1 MSNIFD
7 FSDDNEENA
16 APIYDNISAL
26 KPEPAFLDGL
36 NPEQK
41 EAVRQTEG
49 PLLVLAGAGTGKTKV
64 LTTRLAY
71 ILQNNNVRPWNC
83 LVVTFTNRAA
93 NEMKERV
100 RQFIGETVNNVWL
113 GTFHSICVKILRK
126 YPELAGLRPN
136 FTILGED
143 DQKRVIK
150 KILQDNS
157 IDEKQYTPQSV
168 LEKISR
174 FKDKGLT
181 IDRITNDFKTNIT
194 VFIYK
199 EYQTRLIELNC
210 VDFGDILLYV
220 LDILQKNPNV
230 LKEYQERFRYIMV
243 DEYQDTNVTQY
254 LLLRLLSQKYRNIC
268 CVGDDDQSIYS
279 WRGAEIENI
288 LKFTEDFPEAVTIR
302 LERNYRSVA
311 NILTAASAVISHNT
325 KRLGKTLKVAEHSPV
340 SSCNNEKIKVVSTYS
355 GDDEAK
361 YITQEIQ
368 RLKYND
374 FNYEQI
380 AVLVRTAS
388 QTRAFEECF
397 IKEGIPYKV
406 VGGLKFY
413 ERAEIRDMLAYF
425 RLVLQPSDDL
435 AFERIINKPARGI
448 GEKTIDKFR
457 NRAKAD
463 AIPLYQA
470 MVSMTSEGAFSGKTK
485 NALENFINL
494 MTEWRRIMPAIPLGE
509 FAETIVDESG
519 YMAMLEQ
526 DKSVEAPGRIEN
538 IKELISVMSD
548 EENYPDLAEFLE
560 HVSLVIDNEYNDN
573 ANKVIVST
581 LHAAKGLEFDAVF
594 LPGWE
599 EGIFPHQKCLDGDD
613 GGIEEERRLAYV
625 AITRARRLLYITMAF
640 NRKLYGQ
647 WQNNMPSRFLNEL
660 PPSCIELINN
670 TGYGSVS
677 EHTSAYSKNNNNYSA
692 SYSSGQHSK
701 HYGNYD
707 DGYAGGYRSSYGS
720 RYNGGYKKT
729 DKGGYFDSYE
739 SAAYDMSQDDEM
751 SYKKVKNDYFYQTK
765 KTSPLTGSRVH
776 HSSFGYGRITGV
788 DGDKYEVIFD
798 GYGKKKIMKSFLEF
812 CES

>member
-7 FSDDNEENA
+7 FDDEETGCNA
-16 APIYDNISAL
+16 GIFDNISAL
-26 KPEPAFLDGL
+26 KPQPTFVDEL

-41 EAVRQTEG
+41 EAVLQTEG

-71 ILQNNNVRPWNC
+71 LLENNIARPWNC

-100 RQFIGETVNNVWL
+100 RQFIGDTVNSVWL
-113 GTFHSICVKILRK
+113 GTFHSICVKILRR
-126 YPELAGLRPN
+126 YPDLVGLKDN

-150 KILQDNS
+150 KVLQENG

-174 FKDKGLT
+174 FKDKGLS
-181 IDRITNDFKTNIT
+181 IDKVINDYKSNMTT
-194 VFIYK
+194 RIYK
-199 EYQTRLIELNC
+199 EYQTKLVELNC

-220 LDILQKNPNV
+220 LDILLKNPEILN
-230 LKEYQERFRYIMV
+230 EYQEKFKYIMV
-243 DEYQDTNVTQY
+243 DEYQDTNITQY

-288 LKFTEDFPEAVTIR
+288 LKFNNDFPEAKTIR

-311 NILTAASAVISHNT
+311 NILTAASAVISHNS

-340 SSCNNEKIKVVSTYS
+340 SNCKNEKIKVVSTYS

-361 YITQEIQ
+361 YIANKINELRIDGFG
-368 RLKYND
+368 YD
-374 FNYEQI
+374 EI

-388 QTRAFEECF
+388 QTRAFEEIF
-397 IKEGIPYKV
+397 IKESIPYKV

-425 RLVLQPSDDL
+425 RLIIQPSDDL
-435 AFERIINKPARGI
+435 AFERIINKPTRGI
-448 GEKTIDKFR
+448 GDKTVDKIR
-457 NRAKAD
+457 DRAKFD
-463 AIPLYQA
+463 KTPLFQT
-470 MVSMTSEGAFSGKTK
+470 MVNMVDGDEFSGKTK
-485 NALENFINL
+485 NALAGFISLVN
-494 MTEWRRIMPAIPLGE
+494 EWRRVMTAIGVGE
-509 FAETIVDESG
+509 LAEQVAEESL
-519 YMAMLEQ
+519 YMSMLEQ

-538 IKELISVMSD
+538 IKELFNVMSD
-548 EENYPDLAEFLE
+548 SETYPNLSTFLE
-560 HVSLVIDNEYNDN
+560 HVSLVIDNEYSASED
-573 ANKVIVST
+573 KVIIST

-599 EGIFPHQKCLDGDD
+599 EGIFPHQKCLDENEDEGL
-613 GGIEEERRLAYV
+613 EEERRLAYV
-625 AITRARRLLYITMAF
+625 AITRAKRILYISMAF

-647 WQNNMPSRFLNEL
+647 WQNYSPSRFLNEL

-670 TGYGSVS
+670 TGYAKPQ
-677 EHTSAYSKNNNNYSA
+677 T
-692 SYSSGQHSK
+692 
-701 HYGNYD
+701 
-707 DGYAGGYRSSYGS
+707 SSYGS
-720 RYNGGYKKT
+720 SYGGGRNYYSKNSSYSNNYESYNSSYSKKE
-729 DKGGYFDSYE
+729 KSGYFDSYE
-739 SAAYDMSQDDEM
+739 SVAYDEYSNNG
-751 SYKKVKNDYFYQTK
+751 YYNKKTQNDYFYQTK
-765 KTSPLTGSRVH
+765 KISPLVGVRVYH
-776 HSSFGYGRITGV
+776 PSFGYGKIINVEGEKCEV
-788 DGDKYEVIFD
+788 FFDKV
-798 GYGKKKIMKSFLEF
+798 GKKKIMGSYLEK
-812 CES
+812 C

>member
-7 FSDDNEENA
+7 FSDDNDESA

-41 EAVRQTEG
+41 DAVRQTEG

-126 YPELAGLRPN
+126 YPELAGLKPN

-220 LDILQKNPNV
+220 LDILQKNPDI
-230 LKEYQERFRYIMV
+230 LKEYQERFKYIMV

-374 FNYEQI
+374 FDYEQM

-425 RLVLQPSDDL
+425 RLVLQPSD
-435 AFERIINKPARGI
+435 E
-448 GEKTIDKFR
+448 
-457 NRAKAD
+457 
-463 AIPLYQA
+463 A

-494 MTEWRRIMPAIPLGE
+494 MTEWRRIMQAIPLGE

-548 EENYPDLAEFLE
+548 EENYPNLAEFLE

-677 EHTSAYSKNNNNYSA
+677 GNTSAYSKNNNNYSN

-707 DGYAGGYRSSYGS
+707 DEYAGGYRSSYGS

-739 SAAYDMSQDDEM
+739 SAAYDMFQDDET

-765 KTSPLTGSRVH
+765 KTSPLIGTRVH

-788 DGDKYEVIFD
+788 DGDKCEVIFD

>member
-1 MSNIFD
+1 MNNIFD
-7 FSDDNEENA
+7 FDDNDEREA
-16 APIYDNISAL
+16 APVYDNISAL
-26 KPEPAFLDGL
+26 RPAPPFLNDL

-41 EAVRQTEG
+41 EAVLKTEG
-49 PLLVLAGAGTGKTKV
+49 ALLVLAGAGTGKTKV

-100 RQFIGETVNNVWL
+100 RQFIGDTVNSVWL

-126 YPELAGLRPN
+126 YPELVGLQPN

-143 DQKRVIK
+143 DQKRIVK
-150 KILQDNS
+150 KILQDNN
-157 IDEKQYTPQSV
+157 IDEKQYSPQAV

-174 FKDKGLT
+174 LKDKGLT
-181 IDRITNDFKTNIT
+181 IDKVTADYKSNLTT
-194 VFIYK
+194 FIYK
-199 EYQTRLIELNC
+199 EYQKRLLELNC
-210 VDFGDILLYV
+210 VDFGDILLYT
-220 LDILQKNPNV
+220 LDILMKNANV
-230 LKEYQERFRYIMV
+230 LNEYQERFRYIMV

-288 LKFTEDFPEAVTIR
+288 LRFTEDFPEAVTIR
-302 LERNYRSVA
+302 LERNYRSIA
-311 NILTAASAVISHNT
+311 NILAAASAVISHNT
-325 KRLGKTLKVAEHSPV
+325 KRLGKILKVAEHSPV
-340 SSCNNEKIKVVSTYS
+340 SDCENEKIKVISTYS

-361 YITQEIQ
+361 YISMQIQ

-374 FNYEQI
+374 YTYNQM

-388 QTRAFEECF
+388 QTRAFEESF

-425 RLVLQPSDDL
+425 RLILQPNDDL

-448 GEKTIDKFR
+448 GEKTVEKFR
-457 NRAKAD
+457 DKSQKD
-463 AIPLYQA
+463 SIPLYQA
-470 MVSMTSEGAFSGKTK
+470 MVSMVKEGCFAGKIKQT
-485 NALENFINL
+485 LEHFIHMIN
-494 MTEWRRIMPAIPLGE
+494 EWQHLLVAVSLGE
-509 FAETIVDESG
+509 FADQVVDETG

-526 DKSVEAPGRIEN
+526 DKSIEAPGRIEN

-548 EENYPDLAEFLE
+548 RENYQTLSEFLE

-573 ANKVIVST
+573 ANKVIIST

-599 EGIFPHQKCLDGDD
+599 EGLFPHQKCLDGD
-613 GGIEEERRLAYV
+613 GNIEEERRLAYV
-625 AITRARRLLYITMAF
+625 AITRARKLLYITMAF

-647 WQNNMPSRFLNEL
+647 WQSNMPSRFLNEL

-670 TGYGSVS
+670 TGYASVPS
-677 EHTSAYSKNNNNYSA
+677 QKDYNYSQCDNGYSNNFTQH
-692 SYSSGQHSK
+692 SYSST
-701 HYGNYD
+701 
-707 DGYAGGYRSSYGS
+707 SSYS
-720 RYNGGYKKT
+720 RGHRKNCSMPQSKKRES
-729 DKGGYFDSYE
+729 YFDSYE
-739 SAAYDMSQDDEM
+739 SVAYDIYENEDKLFHS
-751 SYKKVKNDYFYQTK
+751 KNDYFYK
-765 KTSPLTGSRVH
+765 KSKVSSLVGSRVRH
-776 HSSFGYGRITGV
+776 TTFGYGHITQV
-788 DGDKYEVIFD
+788 DGDKCEVLFD
-798 GYGKKKIMKSFLEF
+798 TYGRKKIIKSFLEI
-812 CES
+812 C

>member
-7 FSDDNEENA
+7 FDDNDEIA
-16 APIYDNISAL
+16 TAPVYDNISAL
-26 KPEPAFLDGL
+26 KPIPDFMSDL

-41 EAVRQTEG
+41 EAVLKTEG

-71 ILQNNNVRPWNC
+71 ILHNNNARPWNC

-100 RQFIGETVNNVWL
+100 RQYIGETVNSVWL

-126 YPELAGLRPN
+126 YPELVGLKPN

-143 DQKRVIK
+143 DQKRLIK
-150 KILQDNS
+150 KVLQENN
-157 IDEKQYTPQSV
+157 IDEKQYTPQAI

-174 FKDKGLT
+174 FKDKGMGIEHL
-181 IDRITNDFKTNIT
+181 INDVKNNIT
-194 VFIYK
+194 AFIYK
-199 EYQTRLIELNC
+199 EYQTKLVELNC

-220 LDILQKNPNV
+220 LNMLKNPENKTI
-230 LKEYQERFRYIMV
+230 LEEYQERFKYIMV

-288 LKFTEDFPEAVTIR
+288 LKFNEDFPEATTIR

-311 NILTAASAVISHNT
+311 NILTAASAVISHNSR
-325 KRLGKTLKVAEHSPV
+325 RLGKTLKVAEHSPV
-340 SSCNNEKIKVVSTYS
+340 SDCKNEKIKVVSTYS

-361 YITQEIQ
+361 YIASKIQ
-368 RLKYND
+368 NLHFD
-374 FNYEQI
+374 GIDYEQI

-388 QTRAFEECF
+388 QTRAFEEVF
-397 IKEGIPYKV
+397 IKEQIPYKV

-425 RLVLQPSDDL
+425 RLILQPSDDL

-448 GEKTIDKFR
+448 GEKTVDKFR
-457 NRAKAD
+457 ERARID
-463 AIPLYQA
+463 RIPLYQA
-470 MVSMTSEGAFSGKTK
+470 MCNMVEEGAFTGKTK
-485 NALENFINL
+485 AALDGFINN
-494 MTEWRRIMPAIPLGE
+494 MNEWRKVMQAVSLGE
-509 FAETIVDESG
+509 LAEQVIEETG

-538 IKELISVMSD
+538 IKELINVMSD
-548 EENYPDLAEFLE
+548 DEIYPNLPEFLE

-573 ANKVIVST
+573 GNKVIVST

-599 EGIFPHQKCLDGDD
+599 EGLFPHQKCLEEDEGN
-613 GGIEEERRLAYV
+613 IEEERRLAYV
-625 AITRARRLLYITMAF
+625 AITRARKLLYITMAF
-640 NRKLYGQ
+640 SRKLYGQ

-660 PPSCIELINN
+660 PPSCIDLINN
-670 TGYGSVS
+670 TDY
-677 EHTSAYSKNNNNYSA
+677 AAPQKKNNYGTSYGGGRDYYKNN
-692 SYSSGQHSK
+692 
-701 HYGNYD
+701 
-707 DGYAGGYRSSYGS
+707 DGYKNSRGGYRYG
-720 RYNGGYKKT
+720 GGYKKPE
-729 DKGGYFDSYE
+729 KHGYFDSYE
-739 SAAYDMSQDDEM
+739 SAAYDEYVDYDEDN
-751 SYKKVKNDYFYQTK
+751 YYNQQPQNDYFYQKKK
-765 KTSPLTGSRVH
+765 KTSPLIGLRVYH
-776 HSSFGYGRITGV
+776 PSFGYGHIIDAEGEKCEV
-788 DGDKYEVIFD
+788 NFDKA
-798 GYGKKKIMKSFLEF
+798 GKKKIMASYLEK
-812 CES
+812 C

>member
-7 FSDDNEENA
+7 FDDNDEINT
-16 APIYDNISAL
+16 APVYDNISAL
-26 KPEPAFLDGL
+26 KPEPDFMSDL

-41 EAVRQTEG
+41 EAVLKTEG

-71 ILQNNNVRPWNC
+71 ILHNNNVYPWNC

-100 RQFIGETVNNVWL
+100 RQYIGETVNSVWL

-126 YPELAGLRPN
+126 YPELVGLKPN

-143 DQKRVIK
+143 DQKRLIK
-150 KILQDNS
+150 KVLQENN
-157 IDEKQYTPQSV
+157 IDEKQYAPQAV

-174 FKDKGLT
+174 FKDKGYGLEH
-181 IDRITNDFKTNIT
+181 IINEVKNNIT
-194 VFIYK
+194 AFIYK
-199 EYQTRLIELNC
+199 EYQTKLVELNC

-220 LDILQKNPNV
+220 LNMLKNPENKAI
-230 LKEYQERFRYIMV
+230 LEEYQERFKYIMV

-288 LKFTEDFPEAVTIR
+288 LKFNEDFPEATTIR

-311 NILTAASAVISHNT
+311 NILTAASAVISHNSR
-325 KRLGKTLKVAEHSPV
+325 RLGKTLKVAEHSPV
-340 SSCNNEKIKVVSTYS
+340 SDCKNEKVKVISTYS

-361 YITQEIQ
+361 YIASKIQ
-368 RLKYND
+368 NLHFD
-374 FNYEQI
+374 GIDYEQI

-388 QTRAFEECF
+388 QTRAFEEVF
-397 IKEGIPYKV
+397 IKEQIPYKV

-425 RLVLQPSDDL
+425 RLILQPSDDL
-435 AFERIINKPARGI
+435 AFERIINKPTRGI
-448 GEKTIDKFR
+448 GDKTVDKFR
-457 NRAKAD
+457 ERSRID
-463 AIPLYQA
+463 RIPLYQA
-470 MVSMTSEGAFSGKTK
+470 MCNMAAEGAFTGKTK
-485 NALENFINL
+485 AAIDGFINK
-494 MTEWRRIMPAIPLGE
+494 MEEWRKVMQAVSLGE
-509 FAETIVDESG
+509 LAEQVVDESG

-538 IKELISVMSD
+538 IKELINVMSD
-548 EENYPDLAEFLE
+548 DEIYPNLSEFLE

-573 ANKVIVST
+573 SNKVIVST

-599 EGIFPHQKCLDGDD
+599 EGLFPHQKCLEEDEGN
-613 GGIEEERRLAYV
+613 IEEERRLAYV
-625 AITRARRLLYITMAF
+625 AITRARKLLYITMAF
-640 NRKLYGQ
+640 SRKLYGQ
-647 WQNNMPSRFLNEL
+647 WQNNMPSRFVNEL

-670 TGYGSVS
+670 TGY
-677 EHTSAYSKNNNNYSA
+677 AAPQKKNNYSS
-692 SYSSGQHSK
+692 SYGGGRD
-701 HYGNYD
+701 YYINNN
-707 DGYAGGYRSSYGS
+707 DGYKNSRGGYRYG
-720 RYNGGYKKT
+720 GGYKKPE
-729 DKGGYFDSYE
+729 KHGYFDSYE
-739 SAAYDMSQDDEM
+739 SVAYDEYADYDEDN
-751 SYKKVKNDYFYQTK
+751 YYNQQPQNDYFYSKKK
-765 KTSPLTGSRVH
+765 KTSPLIGLRVYH
-776 HSSFGYGRITGV
+776 PSFGYGRIV
-788 DGDKYEVIFD
+788 DADGEKCEVNFDKA
-798 GYGKKKIMKSFLEF
+798 GKKKIMASYLEK
-812 CES
+812 C

>member
-1 MSNIFD
+1 MNNIFD
-7 FSDDNEENA
+7 FDDNDDENA

-26 KPEPAFLDGL
+26 KPAPSFIEGL

-41 EAVRQTEG
+41 DAVLHTEG

-71 ILQNNNVRPWNC
+71 ILNNNNVRPWNC

-100 RQFIGETVNNVWL
+100 RQFIGDTVNSVWL

-126 YPELAGLRPN
+126 YPELAGLKPN

-174 FKDKGLT
+174 FKDKGIT
-181 IDRITNDFKTNIT
+181 IDKVTNEYKTNLT
-194 VFIYK
+194 AFIYK
-199 EYQTRLIELNC
+199 EYQSRLIALNC

-220 LDILQKNPNV
+220 LNILMKNAEV
-230 LKEYQERFRYIMV
+230 LAEYQERFKYIMV

-288 LKFTEDFPEAVTIR
+288 LKFTEDFPEALTIR
-302 LERNYRSVA
+302 LERNYRSTA
-311 NILTAASAVISHNT
+311 NILTAASAVISHNS

-340 SSCNNEKIKVVSTYS
+340 SECRNEKIKVISTYS

-361 YITQEIQ
+361 YIAQEIQ
-368 RLKYND
+368 KLKYG
-374 FNYEQI
+374 NYDYAEM

-388 QTRAFEECF
+388 QTRAFEEVF
-397 IKEGIPYKV
+397 IKESIPYKV

-425 RLVLQPSDDL
+425 RLILQPSDDL

-448 GEKTIDKFR
+448 GEKTVDKFR
-457 NRAKAD
+457 DRAKIEG
-463 AIPLYQA
+463 IPLYQA
-470 MVSMTSEGAFSGKTK
+470 MANLIAEGGFSGKTR
-485 NALENFINL
+485 NALESFIRN
-494 MTEWRRIMPAIPLGE
+494 MAEWRRLMQAVPLGE
-509 FAETIVDESG
+509 FAEQIADESG
-519 YMAMLEQ
+519 YIAMLEQ
-526 DKSVEAPGRIEN
+526 DKSVEAPGRLEN
-538 IKELISVMSD
+538 IKELISVMGD
-548 EENYPDLAEFLE
+548 EETYPNLAEFLE
-560 HVSLVIDNEYNDN
+560 HVSLVIDNEYGDN
-573 ANKVIVST
+573 SHKVIVST

-599 EGIFPHQKCLDGDD
+599 EGIFPHQKCLDCGDD
-613 GGIEEERRLAYV
+613 TAIEEERRLAYV
-625 AITRARRLLYITMAF
+625 AITRARKLLYILMAF

-647 WQNNMPSRFLNEL
+647 WQNNLPSRFLNEL
-660 PPSCIELINN
+660 PPACIELINS
-670 TGYGSVS
+670 TGYASPKNNTYGSS
-677 EHTSAYSKNNNNYSA
+677 YGGGKDYYSKDN
-692 SYSSGQHSK
+692 SK
-701 HYGNYD
+701 PYNAGHYGN
-707 DGYAGGYRSSYGS
+707 GYNS
-720 RYNGGYKKT
+720 GYKKD
-729 DKGGYFDSYE
+729 DKTSYSDNYNRTSYSRGEDSPYR
-739 SAAYDMSQDDEM
+739 
-751 SYKKVKNDYFYQTK
+751 KTNNDYFHQTK
-765 KTSPLTGSRVH
+765 KVSPLVGSKVH
-776 HSSFGYGRITGV
+776 HSSFGYGRIIDV
-788 DGDKYEVIFD
+788 DGDKCEVFFD
-798 GYGKKKIMKSFLEF
+798 NHGKKKIMSNFLDK
-812 CES
+812 C

>member
-7 FSDDNEENA
+7 FDDDNDENM
-16 APIYDNISAL
+16 PNVFDNISAL
-26 KPEPAFLDGL
+26 KPQPVFVDGL

-41 EAVRQTEG
+41 QAVLKTDG

-71 ILQNNNVRPWNC
+71 ILSNGTARPWNC

-100 RQFIGETVNNVWL
+100 RQFIGDTVNSVWL
-113 GTFHSICVKILRK
+113 GTFHSICVKILRRF
-126 YPELAGLRPN
+126 PERVGLKDN

-150 KILQDNS
+150 KVLQDNG
-157 IDEKQYTPQSV
+157 IDEKQYTPQAV

-181 IDRITNDFKTNIT
+181 VDKVVNEYKQNTTT
-194 VFIYK
+194 LIYK
-199 EYQTRLIELNC
+199 EYQARLLELNC

-220 LDILQKNPNV
+220 LDILLKNPDILN
-230 LKEYQERFRYIMV
+230 EYQERFKYIMV
-243 DEYQDTNVTQY
+243 DEYQDTNITQY

-288 LKFTEDFPEAVTIR
+288 LKFNKDFPEAETIR
-302 LERNYRSVA
+302 LERNYRSTA
-311 NILTAASAVISHNT
+311 NILTAASAVISHNS

-340 SSCNNEKIKVVSTYS
+340 SECKNEKIKVVSTYS

-361 YITQEIQ
+361 YIADRIGS
-368 RLKYND
+368 LKYD
-374 FNYEQI
+374 GFNYDEI

-388 QTRAFEECF
+388 QTRSFEEVF
-397 IKEGIPYKV
+397 IKESIPYKV

-425 RLVLQPSDDL
+425 RLILQPSDDL

-448 GEKTIDKFR
+448 GDKTVDKIRDRGKFD
-457 NRAKAD
+457 KT
-463 AIPLYQA
+463 PLYQT
-470 MVSMTSEGAFSGKTK
+470 MVNMVEDGEFSGKTK
-485 NALENFINL
+485 GALENVIN
-494 MTEWRRIMPAIPLGE
+494 MVSEWRKVMQAIPLGE
-509 FAETIVDESG
+509 FAEQVARESG
-519 YMAMLEQ
+519 YLEMLEH

-548 EENYPDLAEFLE
+548 SETYPNLATFLE
-560 HVSLVIDNEYNDN
+560 HVSLVIDNEYSSNE
-573 ANKVIVST
+573 NKVIIST

-599 EGIFPHQKCLDGDD
+599 EGIFPHQKCLDCNDED
-613 GGIEEERRLAYV
+613 GLEEERRLAYV
-625 AITRARRLLYITMAF
+625 AITRAKKVLYITMSF

-647 WQNNMPSRFLNEL
+647 WQTYSPSRFLNEL
-660 PPSCIELINN
+660 PPNCIELINN
-670 TGYGSVS
+670 TGYAKTNANS
-677 EHTSAYSKNNNNYSA
+677 YSGNYGGGKDYYKNNN
-692 SYSSGQHSK
+692 SYSSENYNSSR
-701 HYGNYD
+701 YGNS
-707 DGYAGGYRSSYGS
+707 YR
-720 RYNGGYKKT
+720 KKE
-729 DKGGYFDSYE
+729 KSGYFDSYE
-739 SAAYDMSQDDEM
+739 SVAYDEYSDEGYYGRKSQ
-751 SYKKVKNDYFYQTK
+751 SDYFYQTK
-765 KTSPLTGSRVH
+765 KTSPLVGVRVYH
-776 HSSFGYGRITGV
+776 PSFGYGKIINV
-788 DGDKYEVIFD
+788 EGDKCEVFFD
-798 GYGKKKIMKSFLEF
+798 KVGKKKIMGSYLEK
-812 CES
+812 C

>member
-7 FSDDNEENA
+7 FDDDNDENM
-16 APIYDNISAL
+16 PNVFDNISAL
-26 KPEPAFLDGL
+26 KPQPVFVDGL

-41 EAVRQTEG
+41 QAVLKTDG

-71 ILQNNNVRPWNC
+71 ILSNGTARPWNC

-100 RQFIGETVNNVWL
+100 RQFIGDTVNSVWL
-113 GTFHSICVKILRK
+113 GTFHSICVKILRRF
-126 YPELAGLRPN
+126 PERVGLKDN

-150 KILQDNS
+150 KVLQDNG
-157 IDEKQYTPQSV
+157 IDEKQYTPQAV

-181 IDRITNDFKTNIT
+181 VDKVVSEYKQNTTT
-194 VFIYK
+194 LIYK
-199 EYQTRLIELNC
+199 EYQARLLELNC

-220 LDILQKNPNV
+220 LDILLKNPDILN
-230 LKEYQERFRYIMV
+230 EYQERFKYIMV
-243 DEYQDTNVTQY
+243 DEYQDTNITQY

-288 LKFTEDFPEAVTIR
+288 LKFNNDFPEAETIR
-302 LERNYRSVA
+302 LERNYRSTA
-311 NILTAASAVISHNT
+311 NILTAASAVISHNS

-340 SSCNNEKIKVVSTYS
+340 SECKNEKIKVVSTYS

-361 YITQEIQ
+361 YVADRIGS
-368 RLKYND
+368 LKYD
-374 FNYEQI
+374 GFNYDEI

-388 QTRAFEECF
+388 QTRSFEEVF
-397 IKEGIPYKV
+397 IKESIPYKV

-425 RLVLQPSDDL
+425 RLILQPSDDL

-448 GEKTIDKFR
+448 GDKTVDKIRDRGKFD
-457 NRAKAD
+457 KT
-463 AIPLYQA
+463 PLYQT
-470 MVSMTSEGAFSGKTK
+470 MVNMVEDGEFSGKTK
-485 NALENFINL
+485 GALENVIN
-494 MTEWRRIMPAIPLGE
+494 MVSEWRKVMQAIPLGE
-509 FAETIVDESG
+509 FAEQVAQESG
-519 YMAMLEQ
+519 YLEMLEH

-548 EENYPDLAEFLE
+548 SETYPNLATFLE
-560 HVSLVIDNEYNDN
+560 HVSLVIDNEYSSNE
-573 ANKVIVST
+573 NKVIIST

-599 EGIFPHQKCLDGDD
+599 EGIFPHQKCLDCNDED
-613 GGIEEERRLAYV
+613 GLEEERRLAYV
-625 AITRARRLLYITMAF
+625 AITRAKKILYITMSF

-647 WQNNMPSRFLNEL
+647 WQTYSPSRFLNEL

-670 TGYGSVS
+670 TGYAK
-677 EHTSAYSKNNNNYSA
+677 TSANSYGGNYGGGRDYYKNNN
-692 SYSSGQHSK
+692 SYSSENYNSSG
-701 HYGNYD
+701 YGNS
-707 DGYAGGYRSSYGS
+707 YR
-720 RYNGGYKKT
+720 KKE
-729 DKGGYFDSYE
+729 KSGYFDSYE
-739 SAAYDMSQDDEM
+739 SVAYDEYSDEGYYGRKSQ
-751 SYKKVKNDYFYQTK
+751 SDYFYQTK
-765 KTSPLTGSRVH
+765 KTSPLVGVRVYH
-776 HSSFGYGRITGV
+776 PSFGYGKIINV
-788 DGDKYEVIFD
+788 DGDKCEVFFD
-798 GYGKKKIMKSFLEF
+798 KVGKKKIMGSYLEK
-812 CES
+812 C